1 MISLKSLALSFSF
14 ATALSSGV
22 VLADEHQHHS
32 EKKVENKSD
41 ETSLNEESIYNLNT
55 ELLDQDGKKI
65 SLEKLKGQPV
75 VISMAYTSCAYACPL
90 IISHMQQLEKEL
102 ENQGEK
108 KVKFVLVS
116 FDPKKDTPAVIK
128 EYAVKRK
135 LSSRWVMYTASSD
148 KAPREIANLLG
159 IKYNKIDDV
168 DYDHSFIITVLNS
181 DGVIQGQQVGADKN
195 PKDLAKYI
203 KN

>member
-1 MISLKSLALSFSF
+1 MMATKCVALGLSFLMALSFGS
-14 ATALSSGV
+14 AMA
-22 VLADEHQHHS
+22 AEHVHHA
-32 EKKVENKSD
+32 EKKINKNFEESPL
-41 ETSLNEESIYNLNT
+41 TEESIYNLNS

-65 SLEKLKGQPV
+65 YLSSLRGQPV

-102 ENQGEK
+102 EGQGKK

-116 FDPKKDTPAVIK
+116 FDPKKDTPLVIK
-128 EYAVKRK
+128 DYAVKRK
-135 LSSRWVMYTASSD
+135 LSSRWSMYTATSD
-148 KAPREIANLLG
+148 KAPREIANLLS
-159 IKYNKIDDV
+159 IKYKKMDEM

-181 DGVIQGQQVGADKN
+181 DGVIQGQQIGADKN